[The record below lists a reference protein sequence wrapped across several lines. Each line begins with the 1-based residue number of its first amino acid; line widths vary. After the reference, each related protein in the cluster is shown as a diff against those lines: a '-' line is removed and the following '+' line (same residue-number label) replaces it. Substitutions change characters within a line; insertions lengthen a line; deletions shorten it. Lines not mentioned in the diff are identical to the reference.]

1 MGETTLKGRGLKL
14 ASRLVV
20 GVVVVV
26 VPIVVVVVVVS
37 PAVLPWVQ
45 TMAVGAPVIPAAV
58 LGALL
63 AIVPCET
70 QAAPLSCSLGGTKR
84 WRSSGCATLLWP
96 SYRR

>member
-1 MGETTLKGRGLKL
+1 MGETTVKGRGLKL

-26 VPIVVVVVVVS
+26 VPIVVVVVVVP
-37 PAVLPWVQ
+37 PAILPWVQ
-45 TMAVGAPVIPAAV
+45 AMAVRAPVVPATV